1 MPIACVGLGCACR
14 RCSCDAFISIFAAEK
29 CKMVEMSCE
38 EHDQYA
44 ASSQFVTHLTGRML
58 SKVHTRQYYLPVCT
72 RESQPPL
79 RCVTLRRA
87 PLNAHALRH
96 CTRQA
101 DRPVCLFA
109 TSPQRA
115 CGLCLRFVFALC
127 ASSCNSSRRLSTP
140 KGSRVS

>member
-1 MPIACVGLGCACR
+1 
-14 RCSCDAFISIFAAEK
+14 
-29 CKMVEMSCE
+29 MVEMSCE

-79 RCVTLRRA
+79 RCATLRRA
-87 PLNAHALRH
+87 SLNAHALRH

-115 CGLCLRFVFALC
+115 CGLCLRFVLPAATQVDAYQHQRVRESLEP
-127 ASSCNSSRRLSTP
+127 REQHVQRL
-140 KGSRVS
+140 V